1 MHLANRQAFQQFLY
15 EFHVTRDYF
24 ECHEILEDLW
34 KELAPRQKHHE
45 LVGFIL
51 LATGMYHWRRGNQQG
66 ACRSLLKAHRILHQ
80 SDRRTSS
87 FLSLFDR
94 DVLIDLLMRSY
105 ASCEQGKSYQSISL
119 PVSDDELVA
128 FLSASPFQ
136 PDNISDDVVH
146 KHRLRDRSDVIRER
160 ERAKRQ
166 RHSPL

>member
-34 KELAPRQKHHE
+34 KEAAPRQKHHE

-51 LATGMYHWRRGNQQG
+51 LATGMYHWRRGNQPG
-66 ACRSLLKAHRILHQ
+66 ASRSLLKAHHILRQ
-80 SDRRTSS
+80 ADRESSS
-87 FLSLFDR
+87 FLALFDR
-94 DVLIDLLMRSY
+94 DVLIELLMNSY

-119 PVSDDELVA
+119 PVCDDELFS
-128 FLSASPFQ
+128 FLSNSPS
-136 PDNISDDVVH
+136 PTDIITEDIVH